1 MINYATDAPPE
12 SITING
18 TVYPAKTDYRVW
30 LQVSDLLCN
39 LDSASD
45 QDAITHNLNTVRTL
59 ETLVFGCVLNEPV
72 LDVLN
77 ACAEFYRG
85 YPAEGNGYRPETDST
100 TGEKLFSF
108 KHDINLILIAIR
120 NQSGID
126 LSYRRKEPYHWW
138 LFLLEFRS
146 LESRH
151 HICQVI
157 GWLDIPATTLNC
169 SKSSGSTRCRRN
181 TPAMNSAP
189 LMRWNAFFTQHD
201 TKELVL
207 WPTV

>member
-18 TVYPAKTDYRVW
+18 TAYPAETDYRVW

-45 QDAITHNLNTVRTL
+45 QEAMLHNLNTVQTL
-59 ETLVFGCVLNEPV
+59 EALVFGRVLNEPV

-77 ACAEFYRG
+77 ACAVFYRG
-85 YPAEGNGYRPETDST
+85 YPAEGNGYRPETDSV

-157 GWLDIPATTLNC
+157 GWRGYTGDDPKLLEIKRQYALPQEYTRDEQRAIDEMERIFYAT
-169 SKSSGSTRCRRN
+169 
-181 TPAMNSAP
+181 
-189 LMRWNAFFTQHD
+189 
-201 TKELVL
+201 
-207 WPTV
+207 